1 MAQRRKRKLEELS
14 HADACAWRSR
24 KACCKKLCV
33 REFTVHQVSRLRRTL
48 LQYADRHSFLDAR
61 MKVQSAVRRRF
72 VEFNDRN
79 RIRRGSSDDS
89 ASDTVSVV
97 DLDESDDDEKVRS
110 RPRVHT
116 RTEFYVDSDSSL
128 GT

>member
-1 MAQRRKRKLEELS
+1 
-14 HADACAWRSR
+14 
-24 KACCKKLCV
+24 
-33 REFTVHQVSRLRRTL
+33 
-48 LQYADRHSFLDAR
+48 

-116 RTEFYVDSDSSL
+116 RTEFYVDSKSSL
-128 GT
+128 ET